1 MNKMLTIYI
10 IFVVSFYLPQV
21 ELRNSSN
28 FYSFGTA
35 FGDTLLPKN
44 DDGSFGPVKL
54 GVSLPF
60 FGNVYS
66 NLFVNTNGV
75 ISFLFPINSSKPLD
89 FPMFVPLIAVFW
101 NDLNPLTNGQI
112 YYRESSRKSDLSKA
126 KEDVL
131 KSNSNFASFSPSRA
145 YVLTWDKIA
154 AYGSSSLATN
164 SFQAVIATDGI
175 ISFLIFNFGSL
186 SLISKFT
193 QIGGNSGDGVNFYK
207 FPEVLSTNISSLS
220 SLSNINVPGKWVLK
234 IDSFSSSVVSNPP
247 STTITSTSVV
257 SNPPSTTF
265 TSTSIF
271 SNPPS
276 TAITSTSVVTD
287 SPKNQTTN
295 KNR

>member
-1 MNKMLTIYI
+1 MNKLLSIYV

-21 ELRNSSN
+21 ELQNSSN

-54 GVSLPF
+54 GVNIPF
-60 FGNVYS
+60 FGNIYS

-112 YYRESSRKSDLSKA
+112 YYRESSSTSDLSKA

-131 KSNSNFASFSPSRA
+131 KSNSNFASFFPSRA
-145 YVLTWDKIA
+145 YVLTWDKVS

-164 SFQAVIATDGI
+164 SFQAVIATDGK
-175 ISFLIFNFGSL
+175 ISFLIFDFGSL
-186 SLISKFT
+186 SLISKST
-193 QIGGNSGDGVNFYK
+193 LIGGNSGDGVNFYK
-207 FPEVLSTNISSLS
+207 FPEVLSTSPSSLS

-234 IDSFSSSVVSNPP
+234 IDSFSSPVVANPP
-247 STTITSTSVV
+247 STTRT
-257 SNPPSTTF
+257 
-265 TSTSIF
+265 
-271 SNPPS
+271 
-276 TAITSTSVVTD
+276 
-287 SPKNQTTN
+287 TTN